1 VLEQDVM
8 LDAEP
13 APGEGPAADLRA
25 SAEYLAGVLEGAAS

>member
-13 APGEGPAADLRA
+13 ADGNGPAADVQA
-25 SAEYLAGVLEGAAS
+25 SVEYLRRILA